1 MGVRVASCPRRVFAE
16 EFGTLRGVHQ
26 AVSQSVSRFNESYRI
41 VLEAAREAM
50 DYAIA
55 GPLFCPVPLK

>member
-1 MGVRVASCPRRVFAE
+1 MGVRVASCPKRVFAE
-16 EFGTLRGVHQ
+16 EFGALRG
-26 AVSQSVSRFNESYRI
+26 SQSVSRFNESYRI